1 MRAITIKANV
11 EEGILAD
18 DKVRVIKDY
27 LKNTQIDPEIGIAFK
42 GQDEKRKESQSFLIK
57 AFVAALCL
65 IMIILVTQFNSFY
78 SAILILSAVVMS
90 TIGVMIGLLVTGK
103 PFGVVMNGIGVIAL
117 AGIVVNNNIILIDTY
132 DRIVKKIKVS
142 KEAILRSAAQR
153 LRPVLLTPTTTVL
166 GLIPMMLGINIDF
179 ISRQVSIGS
188 PSMQWWSQLSTSIVF
203 GLIFA
208 TILTLVVTPCALMV
222 KGNVKAFLQKK
233 KGVLARITKK
243 MS

>member
-1 MRAITIKANV
+1 
-11 EEGILAD
+11 
-18 DKVRVIKDY
+18 
-27 LKNTQIDPEIGIAFK
+27 
-42 GQDEKRKESQSFLIK
+42 
-57 AFVAALCL
+57 
-65 IMIILVTQFNSFY
+65 
-78 SAILILSAVVMS
+78 MS

-153 LRPVLLTPTTTVL
+153 LRPVLLTTTTTVL